1 MSLGNDIIDALTT
14 VVKEDKWMQY
24 RELGNTGI
32 KISALGFGAMRL
44 PQTNV
49 GGKMV
54 FDTEESIRMIH
65 RSFELGVNYI
75 DTAPYYCEKQSEEIV
90 GKAIKGWRDKVYLS
104 TKNPIEDDS
113 GDHYR
118 ERLENS
124 LKKLDTDYID
134 FYHMWGIDLE
144 SYEKK
149 INVKNGPL
157 SAALKAKEEG
167 LIKHLSFSFHDKAE
181 NMIKLIDTGYFETV
195 LCQYNMLDRSNEAGI
210 AHAREKGLGVMIM
223 GPIGGGRLGAPSE
236 IIKKLI
242 PGGAKSSAELAM
254 RFVVSNPNVTCA
266 LSGMS
271 SMAMVEENVRVVSK
285 EEQLTDAEI
294 FAINEAMEQN
304 KKLSDLYCTGCNYCM
319 PCPKEVNIP
328 KIFEYMNYHRVYKL
342 TDYAKAEYKSIGTN
356 EWVKG
361 NRADA
366 CVDCGIC
373 EQKCPQKIQ
382 IRKQLKESHKALA

>member
-14 VVKEDKWMQY
+14 AVKEDKWMQY

-54 FDTEESIRMIH
+54 FDTEESISMIH

-294 FAINEAMEQN
+294 LAINEAMEQN